1 MSFYGTSFIFDGIP
15 CEEMGLIM
23 YDFSNAKQSE
33 TMFSSDLTISEDRIS
48 GRLRPLMYGG
58 SVNAPLTFNM
68 VMCASEDSI
77 YYNEPLDRWDLQKI
91 SSWLT
96 GHKQYKWLEIVQP
109 DMEDYRYRCII
120 TELKAVEVAGNKWG
134 LSCKVTCD
142 SPYAYMKPIEYI
154 INKSSYAIH
163 SPMSYN
169 DFYYPLITINKY
181 SPGNLGIKISNE
193 KEEYT
198 FLMENIPLSL
208 GKIIIDSENEIITCN
223 SGLNVYQYIKYDNKF
238 HFPRFIRGDNNII
251 LNGITNCIIRCEWP
265 VNIGC

>member
-58 SVNAPLTFNM
+58 SINAPLTFNM

-120 TELKAVEVAGNKWG
+120 TELKAVEIAGNKWG

-142 SPYAYMKPIEYI
+142 TPYAYTKQYNYDITSSSMK
-154 INKSSYAIH
+154 IH
-163 SPMSYN
+163 SPMTYN
-169 DFYYPLITINKY
+169 EFYYPVIIITDYIPGDIVITI
-181 SPGNLGIKISNE
+181 SNIE
-193 KEEYT
+193 EEYSFT
-198 FLMENIPLSL
+198 INNIPESV
-208 GKIIIDSENEIITCN
+208 GTMTIDCENEVITSSN
-223 SGLNVYQYIKYDNKF
+223 DFNLYQYIKYDKHF
-238 HFPRFIRGDNNII
+238 HFPRFAKGSNMITVTGINNCKFI
-251 LNGITNCIIRCEWP
+251 CEWP